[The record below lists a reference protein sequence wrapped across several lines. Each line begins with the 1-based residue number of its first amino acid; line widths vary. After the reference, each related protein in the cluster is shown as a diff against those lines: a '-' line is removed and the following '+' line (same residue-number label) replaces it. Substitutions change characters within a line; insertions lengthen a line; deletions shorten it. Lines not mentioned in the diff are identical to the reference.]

1 MEDYKPNSHKYK
13 EEQDAK
19 KTVIKH
25 GATLKKKNKAERLAD
40 IFIAEDMANVKE
52 YVVGKIIV
60 PRLKE
65 LAFKVI
71 SEGANMLILG
81 GTGSTTRSSSDS
93 RPVYTRY
100 YSDEKRDKGSEPRRS
115 AYDYR
120 GILFDDRADAEE
132 VLDTMNEI
140 VDHEGAVSVADVCE
154 MLRISSTYTDRKYGW
169 DDLHSVRIIREGDG
183 YTLKLPRVKQI

>member
-100 YSDEKRDKGSEPRRS
+100 YSDEKRDKGPEPRR
-115 AYDYR
+115 R
-120 GILFDDRADAEE
+120 
-132 VLDTMNEI
+132 
-140 VDHEGAVSVADVCE
+140 
-154 MLRISSTYTDRKYGW
+154 DRK
-169 DDLHSVRIIREGDG
+169 SV
-183 YTLKLPRVKQI
+183 V